1 MAHDIAPKVWSLNDQ
16 QALDACAALA
26 TALEV
31 ELQAPQL
38 DTSDFPKLLNAGS
51 ETEQKFHQ
59 DLQAANLS
67 LSQAAEAAR
76 SMLLLAADLG
86 YTAQVDSAVAA
97 ALEHGRDFGV
107 ISGPL
112 LLAGLA
118 VVLAYVPVEQ
128 RVTVQKIHHRSQDG
142 TETEVEVTDSKTI
155 RVGAAAVE
163 KLAEW
168 WKAML
173 GG

>member
-1 MAHDIAPKVWSLNDQ
+1 
-16 QALDACAALA
+16 
-26 TALEV
+26 
-31 ELQAPQL
+31 
-38 DTSDFPKLLNAGS
+38 
-51 ETEQKFHQ
+51 
-59 DLQAANLS
+59 
-67 LSQAAEAAR
+67 
-76 SMLLLAADLG
+76 MLLLTADLG